1 MYCKNCGNDI
11 GDSKFCPNCGQNATS
26 EANAALENSQKRS
39 EVYEKYL
46 ATSRIIGLT
55 GSAIT
60 AALAIIGFCVFIFG
74 LIFALP
80 EIHASSGNFVDLLVH
95 LRYKFL
101 FMVVLLSIFPI
112 WSPASKLINSL
123 RLRSKIV
130 NRKLSEEELLSYT
143 YVNGEQVVK
152 GGAANKSAWKGLAY
166 FRSPLAVKLD
176 FISLTLELIFE
187 VIAQILIAVYIVNIF
202 DKIVLY
208 GWPSQNQISFL
219 MLPSLI
225 FALIFIVII
234 CAMSASFEMKIEKC
248 YNEMKESYKK

>member
-26 EANAALENSQKRS
+26 EASNTSANTQKRS

-101 FMVVLLSIFPI
+101 FMVVLSSTFPI

-187 VIAQILIAVYIVNIF
+187 VIAQILITVYIVNIF

-208 GWPSQNQISFL
+208 GWPSQNQVSFL